1 MEENTNQEQNQ
12 EEETVTMSKTDYAKA
27 IQSAEDKLRTSYSA
41 KIKELESKLPHEKSD
56 AEKDYD
62 TRLAAL
68 EAKEKKMALQE
79 SLANKKLDNSF
90 AEYLRDDVD
99 IDKFGTVID
108 NLVNTRLAQTGFR
121 PSGHTDNVGISKE
134 QWAKMSYSEKQE
146 FYNSNPELA
155 NKFMGM

>member
-1 MEENTNQEQNQ
+1 MSENTNEN
-12 EEETVTMSKTDYAKA
+12 EETVTMTKTDYAKA

-56 AEKDYD
+56 AEKDYEQ
-62 TRLAAL
+62 RLAAL

-108 NLVNTRLAQTGFR
+108 NLVNSRLAQTGFK
-121 PSGHTDNVGISKE
+121 PSGHTSNVEISKD
-134 QWAKMSYSEKQE
+134 QWNKMSYSEKQE

-155 NKFMGM
+155 KKFMGM

>member
-1 MEENTNQEQNQ
+1 MEENTNEN
-12 EEETVTMSKTDYAKA
+12 EETVTMSKTDYAKA

-41 KIKELESKLPHEKSD
+41 KIKDLESKLPHEKSD
-56 AEKDYD
+56 AEKDYE

-99 IDKFGTVID
+99 VDKFGTVID
-108 NLVNTRLAQTGFR
+108 NLVNTRLAQTGFK
-121 PSGHTDNVGISKE
+121 PNGHTANVGISKD
-134 QWAKMSYSEKQE
+134 QWAKMSYSQKQE

>member
-1 MEENTNQEQNQ
+1 MEKDTNEQ
-12 EEETVTMSKTDYAKA
+12 EETITMSKTDYDKA
-27 IQSAEDKLRTSYSA
+27 IQSAEDKLRTSYSE
-41 KIKELESKLPHEKSD
+41 KIKELEAKLPTEKTD
-56 AEKDYD
+56 AEKDYQQ
-62 TRLAAL
+62 RLAAL
-68 EAKEKKMALQE
+68 EQKEKRIAMQE
-79 SLANKKLDNSF
+79 SLAKNKLDNSF
-90 AEYLRDDVD
+90 ADYLKDDVD

>member
-1 MEENTNQEQNQ
+1 MEEKTNEN
-12 EEETVTMSKTDYAKA
+12 EETVTMSKTDYAKA

-90 AEYLRDDVD
+90 AEYLKDDVD

>member
-1 MEENTNQEQNQ
+1 MSEENTNEN
-12 EEETVTMSKTDYAKA
+12 EETVTMSKTDYAKA

-41 KIKELESKLPHEKSD
+41 KIKDLESKLPHEKSD
-56 AEKDYD
+56 AEKDYE

-90 AEYLRDDVD
+90 ADYLKDDVD

-108 NLVNTRLAQTGFR
+108 NLVNTRLAATGFK
-121 PSGHTDNVGISKE
+121 PSGHTNNVEISKD
-134 QWAKMSYSEKQE
+134 QWNGMDYSQKQE

-155 NKFMGM
+155 KKFMGM

>member
-1 MEENTNQEQNQ
+1 MEEKTNEN
-12 EEETVTMSKTDYAKA
+12 EETVTMSKTDYAKA

>member
-1 MEENTNQEQNQ
+1 MKENTNEN
-12 EEETVTMSKTDYAKA
+12 EETVTMSKTDYAKA

-41 KIKELESKLPHEKSD
+41 KIKEMESKLPHEKSD
-56 AEKDYD
+56 AEKDYE

-99 IDKFGTVID
+99 VEKFGTAID
-108 NLVNTRLAQTGFR
+108 NLVKTKLAETGFK
-121 PSGHTDNVGISKE
+121 PSGHSTNTEISKD
-134 QWAKMSYSEKQE
+134 QWNKMNYSEKQE

-155 NKFMGM
+155 KRFMGM

>member
-1 MEENTNQEQNQ
+1 MGKDTNEQ
-12 EEETVTMSKTDYAKA
+12 EETITMSKTDYDKA

-41 KIKELESKLPHEKSD
+41 KIKDLESKLPTEKTD
-56 AEKDYD
+56 EEKDYEQ
-62 TRLAAL
+62 RLSAL

-90 AEYLRDDVD
+90 ADYLKDDVD

>member
-1 MEENTNQEQNQ
+1 MEEKTNKN
-12 EEETVTMSKTDYAKA
+12 EETVTMTKTDYDKA

-41 KIKELESKLPHEKSD
+41 KIKELESKLPKDETD
-56 AEKDYD
+56 EEKDYKQ
-62 TRLAAL
+62 RLAAL

-99 IDKFGTVID
+99 VEKFGTVID

>member
-1 MEENTNQEQNQ
+1 MEEKTNEN
-12 EEETVTMSKTDYAKA
+12 EETVTMTKTDYDKA

-41 KIKELESKLPHEKSD
+41 KIKELESKLPKDETD
-56 AEKDYD
+56 EEKDYKQ
-62 TRLAAL
+62 RLAAL

-99 IDKFGTVID
+99 VEKFGTVID

-121 PSGHTDNVGISKE
+121 PSGHTANVGISKD
-134 QWAKMSYSEKQE
+134 QWAKMNYSEKQE

>member
-12 EEETVTMSKTDYAKA
+12 EEETVTMTKTDYAKA

-41 KIKELESKLPHEKSD
+41 KIKELESKLPHEKTD
-56 AEKDYD
+56 AEKDYEQ
-62 TRLAAL
+62 RLAAL
-68 EAKEKKMALQE
+68 EQKEKKIALQE
-79 SLANKKLDNSF
+79 SLASNKLDNSF
-90 AEYLRDDVD
+90 ADYLKDDVD

>member
-12 EEETVTMSKTDYAKA
+12 EEETVTMTKTDYAKA

-41 KIKELESKLPHEKSD
+41 KIKDLESKLPHEKSD
-56 AEKDYD
+56 EEKDYEQ
-62 TRLAAL
+62 RLSAL
-68 EAKEKKMALQE
+68 EAKEKKIALQE
-79 SLANKKLDNSF
+79 SLASNKLDNSF
-90 AEYLRDDVD
+90 ADYLKDDVD

-146 FYNSNPELA
+146 LYNSNPELA

>member
-1 MEENTNQEQNQ
+1 MEEKTNEN
-12 EEETVTMSKTDYAKA
+12 EETVTMSKTDYAKA

-41 KIKELESKLPHEKSD
+41 KIKELEAKLPTEKTD
-56 AEKDYD
+56 AEKDYEQ
-62 TRLAAL
+62 RLSAL
-68 EAKEKKMALQE
+68 EAKEKKIALQE
-79 SLANKKLDNSF
+79 SLASNKLDNSF
-90 AEYLRDDVD
+90 ADYLKDDVD

-146 FYNSNPELA
+146 FYNSNHELA

>member
-12 EEETVTMSKTDYAKA
+12 EEETVTMTKTDYAKA

-41 KIKELESKLPHEKSD
+41 KIKELESKLPKDETD
-56 AEKDYD
+56 EEKDYKQ
-62 TRLAAL
+62 RLAAL

-99 IDKFGTVID
+99 VEKFGTVID
-108 NLVNTRLAQTGFR
+108 NLVNTRLAQTGFK

-134 QWAKMSYSEKQE
+134 QWAKMSYSQKQE

>member
-1 MEENTNQEQNQ
+1 MEENQNNNQNQ
-12 EEETVTMSKTDYAKA
+12 EEETVTMTKTDYAKA

-41 KIKELESKLPHEKSD
+41 KIKDLESKLPKEETD
-56 AEKDYD
+56 EEKDYKQ
-62 TRLAAL
+62 RVAAL

-79 SLANKKLDNSF
+79 SLANKKLDLSF
-90 AEYLRDDVD
+90 AEYLKNDVD

-108 NLVNTRLAQTGFR
+108 NLVNTRLAQTGFK
-121 PSGHTDNVGISKE
+121 PNGHTANVGISKD
-134 QWAKMSYSEKQE
+134 QWAKMSYSQKQE